1 MSAGPSLALGVRL
14 GGNAGGEGACYA
26 SNEMSCIRHKLTRFA
41 ISLAATLAALPLTA
55 GDWPQFR
62 GPGGEGIAGDA
73 RPPLSWGED
82 RNVTWKKKIDGLGW
96 SSPVIGGGKLWL
108 TTASEEGRS
117 LRVLALDP
125 ETGDTL
131 HNVELF
137 RFETPPKINEKN
149 SYASPTPILE
159 DGRVYVHFG
168 TQGTAALTTGG
179 EVLWKTQELRYYHR
193 HGASGSPATTK
204 DLLLINC
211 DGYDLQ
217 YVVALDK
224 NTGKI
229 RWKSY
234 RGDSA
239 HAYATPLVIS
249 TDAGK
254 QLISPGAGRTVAYD
268 VDSGEELWW
277 ISYNGF
283 SNVPRPVTGHGLVY
297 VTSGFFKP
305 DLFAIR
311 PDGRG
316 DVTRTHVAWKH
327 SKGVSLT
334 PSPIIVGNELYMISD
349 NGIATCLDARTGEE
363 LWKERLEGGYSAS
376 PVYAGGRIYFLNE
389 EALTTVIQPGRVF
402 EKLAESRL
410 EGRTLASIAP
420 VDGVIFLRADTH
432 LYRIEEGE

>member
-1 MSAGPSLALGVRL
+1 
-14 GGNAGGEGACYA
+14 
-26 SNEMSCIRHKLTRFA
+26 
-41 ISLAATLAALPLTA
+41 
-55 GDWPQFR
+55 
-62 GPGGEGIAGDA
+62 
-73 RPPLSWGED
+73 
-82 RNVTWKKKIDGLGW
+82 
-96 SSPVIGGGKLWL
+96 
-108 TTASEEGRS
+108 
-117 LRVLALDP
+117 
-125 ETGDTL
+125 
-131 HNVELF
+131 
-137 RFETPPKINEKN
+137 
-149 SYASPTPILE
+149 
-159 DGRVYVHFG
+159 
-168 TQGTAALTTGG
+168 
-179 EVLWKTQELRYYHR
+179 
-193 HGASGSPATTK
+193 
-204 DLLLINC
+204 LINC

-224 NTGKI
+224 KTGGI

-254 QLISPGAGRTVAYD
+254 QLISPGTGRTVAYD
-268 VDSGEELWW
+268 ADSGEELWW

-305 DLFAIR
+305 ELFAIR

-316 DVTRTHVAWKH
+316 DVTRTHVEWKY

-334 PSPIIVGNELYMISD
+334 PSPVIIGNELYMISD

-389 EALTTVIQPGRVF
+389 EALTTVIQPWAGVRETGR
-402 EKLAESRL
+402 ESSRRPHAGVDRTCPRRDFPAHRHASL
-410 EGRTLASIAP
+410 PYRGRQVSVACSPSGGRARWNA
-420 VDGVIFLRADTH
+420 GLRH
-432 LYRIEEGE
+432 SFW

>member
-1 MSAGPSLALGVRL
+1 MVARLVTVCLAV
-14 GGNAGGEGACYA
+14 
-26 SNEMSCIRHKLTRFA
+26 
-41 ISLAATLAALPLTA
+41 ATLPLQA

-62 GPGGEGIAGDA
+62 GPDGQGIAENA
-73 RPPLSWGED
+73 QPPLSWSET
-82 RNVTWKKKIDGLGW
+82 RNITWKKSIDGLGW

-108 TTASEEGRS
+108 TTAAEEGKS

-125 ETGDTL
+125 KTGETL

-137 RFETPPKINEKN
+137 RFDTPPKINEKN
-149 SYASPTPILE
+149 SYASPTPIIE

-168 TQGTAALTTGG
+168 TQGTAALTDEG

-193 HGASGSPATTK
+193 HGSSGSPVSAD

-224 NTGKI
+224 KTGAI

-249 TDAGK
+249 TETGK
-254 QLISPGAGRTVAYD
+254 QLVSPGSGRTVAYD
-268 VDSGEELWW
+268 VDTGEELWW
-277 ISYNGF
+277 IRYKGF

-316 DVTRTHVAWKH
+316 DVTRSHVEWKY

-334 PSPIIVGNELYMISD
+334 PSPVIAGNELYMVSD

-363 LWKERLEGGYSAS
+363 LWRQRLEGAYAAS
-376 PVYAGGRIYFLNE
+376 PVVAGGRIYFLSE
-389 EALTTVIQPGRVF
+389 EGLTTVVQPGRTF
-402 EKLAESRL
+402 EKLAESHL
-410 EGRTLASIAP
+410 DGRTLASIAA
-420 VDGVIFLRADTH
+420 VDDVIFLRTDSH
-432 LYRIEEGE
+432 LYRIEE

>member
-1 MSAGPSLALGVRL
+1 MTF
-14 GGNAGGEGACYA
+14 
-26 SNEMSCIRHKLTRFA
+26 IRHSLTLLA
-41 ISLAATLAALPLTA
+41 VAAAATLALQA

-62 GPGGEGIAGDA
+62 GPNGQGIARDTQ
-73 RPPLSWGED
+73 PPLSWSED
-82 RNVTWKKKIDGLGW
+82 RNITWKKKIAGLGW

-108 TTASEEGRS
+108 TTAAEEGKS

-125 ETGDTL
+125 TTGDTL
-131 HNVELF
+131 HDIELF

-168 TQGTAALTTGG
+168 TQGTAALSVDAQ
-179 EVLWKTQELRYYHR
+179 VLWKTQELRYYHR
-193 HGASGSPATTK
+193 HGSSGSPATTD

-217 YVVALDK
+217 YVAALDK
-224 NTGKI
+224 QTGEI

-249 TDAGK
+249 TDTGK
-254 QLISPGAGRTVAYD
+254 QLVSPGSDRTIAYD
-268 VDSGEELWW
+268 VDTGEELWW
-277 ISYNGF
+277 IKYKGF
-283 SNVPRPVTGHGLVY
+283 SNVPRPVTAHGLVY
-297 VTSGFFKP
+297 ITSGFFKP

-316 DVTRTHVAWKH
+316 DITRTHVEWKY

-334 PSPIIVGNELYMISD
+334 PSPIIIGNELYMVSD
-349 NGIATCLDARTGEE
+349 KGIATCLDARTGEE
-363 LWKERLEGGYSAS
+363 LWRQRLEGGYSAS

-389 EALTTVIQPGRVF
+389 EGLTTVIQPGREF

-410 EGRTLASIAP
+410 DGRSLASIAA
-420 VDGVIFLRADTH
+420 VDNAIFLRTDSH
-432 LYRIEEGE
+432 LYRIEENE